1 MSLVLPNAVSAWFAI
16 DKRGDLTGI
25 RRWFTADAIVIDE
38 GKTHQGHAAIEAW
51 LRSVQSSFDYSVEPI
66 DVHADGSRFTVTANL
81 VGNFPGSPVVLR
93 YVFGLT
99 GDRINTLEIA

>member
-16 DKRGDLTGI
+16 DKKGDLSGI
-25 RRWFTADAIVIDE
+25 KRCFTADAIVIDE

-51 LRSVQSSFDYSVEPI
+51 LRSVQAAFDYSVEPI
-66 DVHADGSRFTVTANL
+66 DVHADGNRFTVTANL
-81 VGNFPGSPVVLR
+81 VGNFPGSPVVLS
-93 YVFGLT
+93 YVFGLS